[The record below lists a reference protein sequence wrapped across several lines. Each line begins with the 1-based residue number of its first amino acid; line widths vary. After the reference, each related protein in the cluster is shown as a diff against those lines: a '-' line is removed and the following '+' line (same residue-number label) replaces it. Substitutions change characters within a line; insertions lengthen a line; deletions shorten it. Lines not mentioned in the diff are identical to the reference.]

1 MHGVSRM
8 CRQNLKM
15 KCLRFSAVLFI
26 GIVFG
31 WSMCSFR
38 ARLQKEQYDL
48 NVRSVLSTT
57 ESQLLSLLECAD
69 KATIQQ
75 YVRELGGAQQEALRS
90 SNGKNRNL
98 DFFIDWDEKI
108 QDIHMQ
114 STGKS
119 IK

>member
-1 MHGVSRM
+1 
-8 CRQNLKM
+8 M

-90 SNGKNRNL
+90 SHVNL